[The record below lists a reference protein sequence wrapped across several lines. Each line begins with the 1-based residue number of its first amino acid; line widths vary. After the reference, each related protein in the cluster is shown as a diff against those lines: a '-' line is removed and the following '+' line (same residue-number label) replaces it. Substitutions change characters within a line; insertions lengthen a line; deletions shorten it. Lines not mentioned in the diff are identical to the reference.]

1 MPRHLY
7 PKLSWLMTR
16 TKSKKLRKSLFNSL
30 EGGTKKQKG
39 GQGCLFCL
47 LCLLIFE
54 LI

>member
-30 EGGTKKQKG
+30 GALVPKSKKAAKAAFFV
-39 GQGCLFCL
+39 CCV
-47 LCLLIFE
+47 C
-54 LI
+54 